1 MRFDTKAR
9 VEYYRITLIT
19 ITFKA
24 TEEEAALIRALAKQE
39 GVAVSEYIRRRAT
52 GTSAGASKPYRVRCP
67 HTGALIFGKQ
77 KNEPPMTT
85 ELVRE
90 LLSNFP

>member
-1 MRFDTKAR
+1 
-9 VEYYRITLIT
+9 VVT

-24 TEEEAALIRALAKQE
+24 TEEEAALIRALAKRE
-39 GVAVSEYIRRRAT
+39 GVAVSEFLRRRAT
-52 GTSAGASKPYRVRCP
+52 GASGAAAKPRRVRCP

-77 KNEPPMTT
+77 QNKSPMTT

-90 LLSNFP
+90 LLLDFP